1 MEGGNSKH
9 LSLCTSSKTIM
20 NLKSLFHKSPQGSW
34 QIILSIAVALLIA
47 LVLVDIWMF
56 VNVRSTSVPPLK
68 EEFLEKSRFDLGKL
82 RRTLLYYENKKKEF
96 DNTTTSGKVRVQ
108 DPSI

>member
-1 MEGGNSKH
+1 M
-9 LSLCTSSKTIM
+9 
-20 NLKSLFHKSPQGSW
+20 
-34 QIILSIAVALLIA
+34 SIAVALLIA

-56 VNVRSTSVPPLK
+56 VSVKSIITPPVK

-96 DNTTTSGKVRVQ
+96 DNTTTSGKVRIQ